1 MPNMG
6 AAILWSCDLC
16 WFPMK
21 KNMSATTKR
30 RRLFCICIAF
40 EHVLPILLCLLV
52 VMKHTVSEMV
62 SMKIVEEPS
71 SYGLNSYNFAS
82 HTTDDKKL
90 KMRIQ
95 PSNFSGP
102 AHLKRLYG
110 KCFSKEMNEYRYE
123 LCPFFNVTQHEQS
136 YRWNPFSGV
145 LGVWQEWEIEN
156 NTFTAM
162 EMREGEKCGDIHRTV
177 KVIFVCGDK
186 HDIVNVTEPS
196 TCNYHM
202 RFISPYVCHRDS
214 MLVYPTL
221 SEELQG
227 AWDELEG
234 ELYREELTQKGY
246 KKQLR
251 KIFEKAGYYIPQ
263 EEKKLLS
270 EQAVQR
276 EEEEKKEENGQF
288 DTLLKCT
295 EEYRKL
301 KKEIEGL
308 RTLLAVKES
317 KDATDVL
324 SGNSTSESTQTK
336 KSKRKSKVGK
346 FLKSISKT
354 KT

>member
-1 MPNMG
+1 
-6 AAILWSCDLC
+6 
-16 WFPMK
+16 
-21 KNMSATTKR
+21 
-30 RRLFCICIAF
+30 
-40 EHVLPILLCLLV
+40 
-52 VMKHTVSEMV
+52 
-62 SMKIVEEPS
+62 MKIVEEPS

-145 LGVWQEWEIEN
+145 LGVWQEWEIKN

-162 EMREGEKCGDIHRTV
+162 DMREGEKCGDIHRTV

-221 SEELQG
+221 SGELQG

-246 KKQLR
+246 EKQLR

-270 EQAVQR
+270 EQAVKR
-276 EEEEKKEENGQF
+276 EEEEQKEENGQF

-336 KSKRKSKVGK
+336 KFKHSSKVGK